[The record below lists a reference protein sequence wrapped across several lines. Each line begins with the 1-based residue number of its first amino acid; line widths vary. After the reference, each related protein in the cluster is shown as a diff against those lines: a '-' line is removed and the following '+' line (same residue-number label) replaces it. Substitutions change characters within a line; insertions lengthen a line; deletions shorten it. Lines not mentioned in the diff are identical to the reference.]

1 MVTQLQILN
10 YKKSLVLKNR
20 FRKYL
25 PVVVDIETG
34 GFDPASNAILEIAIT
49 LIEEENKKLIV
60 GETFR
65 HHIIPFEGSIVE
77 KESLEFTKIN
87 LDHPLRNAVTESEA
101 LNDLFKIINKAK
113 NKYECSR
120 AILVGH
126 NAHFDNSF
134 LTESLK
140 RNNIKKTPFHKFSV
154 IDTVSLGVLATGQT
168 VLARICD
175 KLNIDYDN
183 DEAHSAAYD
192 TVVTAQVFCS
202 ILNKY
207 DS

>member
-1 MVTQLQILN
+1 M
-10 YKKSLVLKNR
+10 LKNR

-25 PVVVDIETG
+25 PVVVDVETG
-34 GFDPASNAILEIAIT
+34 GFDPEANAILEIAIT
-49 LIEEENKKLIV
+49 LIEQEDDDFIV

-65 HHIIPFEGSIVE
+65 HHIKPFKDLIVE
-77 KESLEFTKIN
+77 DESLEFTKIK
-87 LDHPLRNAVTESEA
+87 LDHPLRNAVSEIDA
-101 LNDLFKIINKAK
+101 LQDLFKIINKTR

-126 NAHFDNSF
+126 NAHFDHSF
-134 LTESLK
+134 LTASYK

-175 KLNIDYDN
+175 ELSIDYDN
-183 DEAHSAAYD
+183 EEAHSAAYD
-192 TVVTAQVFCS
+192 TIVTAKVFCK
-202 ILNKY
+202 IVNEF
-207 DS
+207 DN

>member
-1 MVTQLQILN
+1 M
-10 YKKSLVLKNR
+10 LKNR

-34 GFDPASNAILEIAIT
+34 GFDPEKNAILEIAIT
-49 LIEEENKKLIV
+49 LIEEENDKFYP

-65 HHIIPFEGSIVE
+65 YHINPFEGSIVE
-77 KESLEFTKIN
+77 KESLDFTKIK
-87 LDHPLRNAVTESEA
+87 LDHPLRNAVDEQDA
-101 LNDLFKIINKAK
+101 LNDLFKIINKTK

-126 NAHFDNSF
+126 NAHFDKSF
-134 LTESLK
+134 LDASVI
-140 RNNIKKTPFHKFSV
+140 RNNIRKTPFHKFSV

-168 VLARICD
+168 VLARICEH
-175 KLNIDYDN
+175 LSVNYDN

-192 TVVTAQVFCS
+192 TGVTAEVFCKIVNS
-202 ILNKY
+202 FDN
-207 DS
+207 

>member
-1 MVTQLQILN
+1 M
-10 YKKSLVLKNR
+10 LKNR

-34 GFDPASNAILEIAIT
+34 GFDPELNAILEIAIT
-49 LIEEENKKLIV
+49 LIEEHDKNFVV
-60 GETFR
+60 GETYR
-65 HHIIPFEGSIVE
+65 HHIIPFENSIIE
-77 KESLEFTKIN
+77 KESLEFTKIK
-87 LDHPLRNAVTESEA
+87 LDHPLRNAIDEKDA
-101 LNDLFKIINKAK
+101 IKDIFKIINKVK

-134 LTESLK
+134 LDAALK

-168 VLARICD
+168 VLARICE
-175 KLNIDYDN
+175 KLGIDYDN
-183 DEAHSAAYD
+183 DQAHSAAYD
-192 TVVTAQVFCS
+192 TSVTAKVFCS
-202 ILNKY
+202 IVNSY
-207 DS
+207 DN

>member
-1 MVTQLQILN
+1 M
-10 YKKSLVLKNR
+10 LKNR

-34 GFDPASNAILEIAIT
+34 GFDPEKNAILEIAIT
-49 LIEEENKKLIV
+49 LIEEENDKFYP

-65 HHIIPFEGSIVE
+65 YHINPFEGSIVE
-77 KESLEFTKIN
+77 KESLDFTKIK
-87 LDHPLRNAVTESEA
+87 LDHPLRNAVDELEA
-101 LNDLFKIINKAK
+101 LNDLFKIINRTK

-126 NAHFDNSF
+126 NAHFDKSF
-134 LTESLK
+134 LDASVI

-168 VLARICD
+168 VLARICEH
-175 KLNIDYDN
+175 LSVNYDN
-183 DEAHSAAYD
+183 DKAHSAAYD
-192 TVVTAQVFCS
+192 TGVTAEVFCKIINS
-202 ILNKY
+202 FDN
-207 DS
+207 

>member
-1 MVTQLQILN
+1 MAIQPQTLN

-25 PVVVDIETG
+25 PVVVDLETG
-34 GFDPASNAILEIAIT
+34 GFDPEINAILEIAIT
-49 LIEEENKKLIV
+49 LIEEEDNKLIV
-60 GETFR
+60 GDTYR
-65 HHIIPFEGSIVE
+65 HHIEPFEGSIVE
-77 KESLEFTKIN
+77 EESLEFTKIK
-87 LDHPLRNAVTESEA
+87 LDHPLRNGINEKDA
-101 LNDLFKIINKAK
+101 LNDLFKIINKTK

-126 NAHFDNSF
+126 NAQFDSSF
-134 LTESLK
+134 LAAAYK
-140 RNNIKKTPFHKFSV
+140 RNNIKKTPFHKFSL

-175 KLNIDYDN
+175 ELGIDYDN

-192 TVVTAQVFCS
+192 TAVTAKVFCS
-202 ILNKY
+202 IVNNF
-207 DS
+207 DN

>member
-1 MVTQLQILN
+1 M
-10 YKKSLVLKNR
+10 LKNR

-34 GFDPASNAILEIAIT
+34 GFDPELNAILEIAIT
-49 LIEEENKKLIV
+49 LIEEQDNKFVV
-60 GETFR
+60 GETYR
-65 HHIIPFEGSIVE
+65 HHINPFENSIIE
-77 KESLEFTKIN
+77 KESLDFTKIK
-87 LDHPLRNAVTESEA
+87 LDHPLRKAIDEKDA
-101 LNDLFKIINKAK
+101 IKDIFKIINKIK

-126 NAHFDNSF
+126 NAHFDMSF
-134 LTESLK
+134 LDAAMK

-175 KLNIDYDN
+175 QLGIDYDN
-183 DEAHSAAYD
+183 DQAHSAAYD
-192 TVVTAQVFCS
+192 TLVTAKVFCAIFNS
-202 ILNKY
+202 Y
-207 DS
+207 DN

>member
-1 MVTQLQILN
+1 M
-10 YKKSLVLKNR
+10 LKNR

-34 GFDPASNAILEIAIT
+34 GFDPEVNAILEIAIT
-49 LIEEENKKLIV
+49 LIEEKNNVYKV

-65 HHIIPFEGSIVE
+65 HHIEPFEGSVVE
-77 KESLEFTKIN
+77 KESLEFTKIK
-87 LDHPLRNAVTESEA
+87 LDHPLREAISEKDA
-101 LNDLFKIINKAK
+101 LNDIFKIINKTK

-126 NAHFDNSF
+126 NAHFDSSF
-134 LTESLK
+134 LQAAVK
-140 RNNIKKTPFHKFSV
+140 RNDIKKTPFHKFSV

-175 KLNIDYDN
+175 ELNIDYDN
-183 DEAHSAAYD
+183 EQAHSAAYD
-192 TVVTAQVFCS
+192 SDVTAKVLCS
-202 ILNKY
+202 IINKFDY
-207 DS
+207 

>member
-1 MVTQLQILN
+1 M
-10 YKKSLVLKNR
+10 LKNR

-34 GFDPASNAILEIAIT
+34 GFDPELNAILEIAIT
-49 LIEEENKKLIV
+49 LIEEQDNKFVV
-60 GETFR
+60 GETYR
-65 HHIIPFEGSIVE
+65 HHINPFQNSIIE
-77 KESLEFTKIN
+77 KESLDFTKIK
-87 LDHPLRNAVTESEA
+87 LDHPLRNAIDEKDA
-101 LNDLFKIINKAK
+101 IKDIFKIINKIK

-126 NAHFDNSF
+126 NAHFDMSF
-134 LTESLK
+134 LDAAIK

-175 KLNIDYDN
+175 QLGIDYDN
-183 DEAHSAAYD
+183 DQAHSAAYD
-192 TVVTAQVFCS
+192 TLVTAKVFCAIFNS
-202 ILNKY
+202 Y
-207 DS
+207 DN

>member
-1 MVTQLQILN
+1 MVTQLQIQN

-34 GFDPASNAILEIAIT
+34 GFDPDVNAILEIAIT
-49 LIEEENKKLIV
+49 LIEEKQSKYFP

-65 HHIIPFEGSIVE
+65 HHIKPFEGSIVE
-77 KESLEFTKIN
+77 KESLEFTKIK
-87 LDHPLRNAVTESEA
+87 LDHPLRKAIHEKDA
-101 LNDLFKIINKAK
+101 LSNLFKIINKTK

-126 NAHFDNSF
+126 NAHFDKSF
-134 LTESLK
+134 IDASAS
-140 RNNIKKTPFHKFSV
+140 RNNINKTPFHKFSV

-168 VLARICD
+168 VLARICE
-175 KLNIDYDN
+175 KLSIEYDN

-192 TVVTAQVFCS
+192 TKVTAEVFCN
-202 ILNKY
+202 IVNNFDL
-207 DS
+207 

>member
-1 MVTQLQILN
+1 M
-10 YKKSLVLKNR
+10 LKNR

-34 GFDPASNAILEIAIT
+34 GFDPELNAILEIAIT
-49 LIEEENKKLIV
+49 LIEENDNKFVV
-60 GETFR
+60 GETHR
-65 HHIIPFEGSIVE
+65 HHIIPFKNSIIE
-77 KESLEFTKIN
+77 KESLEFTKIK
-87 LDHPLRNAVTESEA
+87 LDHPLRNAIDEKDA
-101 LNDLFKIINKAK
+101 LNDIFKIINKVK

-134 LTESLK
+134 LDAAIK
-140 RNNIKKTPFHKFSV
+140 RNNIKRTPFHKFSV

-175 KLNIDYDN
+175 KLEIDYDN
-183 DEAHSAAYD
+183 DQAHSAAYD
-192 TVVTAQVFCS
+192 ALVTAKVFCS
-202 ILNKY
+202 IVNSY
-207 DS
+207 DN